1 MMSNNRKKEEENIC
15 RECGRAFYGRRDKNF
30 CSLECKN
37 RWHNR
42 VVRERRRVRTETL
55 AQISRNYNILSELL
69 AEDKNSASLQE
80 LAKAGFDPAFATG
93 HRKGSCRHDD
103 YSCFDISYYRSST
116 KVFNVR
122 RRNAGGR

>member
-42 VVRERRRVRTETL
+42 IVRERRRVRTETL
-55 AQISRNYNILSELL
+55 AQISRNYKILS
-69 AEDKNSASLQE
+69 
-80 LAKAGFDPAFATG
+80 
-93 HRKGSCRHDD
+93 
-103 YSCFDISYYRSST
+103 
-116 KVFNVR
+116 
-122 RRNAGGR
+122 

>member
-1 MMSNNRKKEEENIC
+1 MSNNRKKEEESIC
-15 RECGRAFYGRRDKNF
+15 RECGRAFYGRKDKHF

-37 RWHNR
+37 RYHNR
-42 VVRERRRVRTETL
+42 IIRERRRVRSETL
-55 AQISRNYNILSELL
+55 AQIAKNYQVLNALL

-80 LAKAGFDPAFATG
+80 LAKAGFDPAFVTG
-93 HRKGSCRHDD
+93 PRKGMCRHDD

-122 RRNAGGR
+122 RRNGGGR